1 MTMFSSLNQVVLN
14 EILTNLQEGN
24 INICRSFGFSKQE
37 LQEIEKLSTEELYD
51 LANSRVSFAK
61 IEINHEAFWKLVTSA
76 RLNSQE
82 RRLID
87 RALMLGA
94 SIQMLNSYFGLTTSK
109 VSSRRNLLG
118 KQEPIGR
125 KPAATEE
132 EENAIWELW
141 QAHKDNCQTQTID
154 SAEGLELLI
163 FIAEETGINLTE
175 VWKLVSKWSRSA

>member
-14 EILTNLQEGN
+14 EILMNLQEGN

-118 KQEPIGR
+118 KQEPMGR

-132 EENAIWELW
+132 EESAIWELW
-141 QAHKDNCQTQTID
+141 QAHKTNCPSID
-154 SAEGLELLI
+154 STEGLELLI
-163 FIAEETGINLTE
+163 FIAEESGINLTE
-175 VWKLVSKWSRSA
+175 VWKLVSKWSHSAK